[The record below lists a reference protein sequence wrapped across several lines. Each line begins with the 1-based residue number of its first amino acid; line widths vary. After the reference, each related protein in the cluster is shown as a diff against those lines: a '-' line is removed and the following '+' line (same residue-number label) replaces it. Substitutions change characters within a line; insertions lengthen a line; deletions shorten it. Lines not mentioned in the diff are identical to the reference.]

1 MRPESVGMI
10 VLASAAAAALG
21 LWLVAHRIHGR
32 MDGGLFASAALLAA
46 GASAFLATASRF
58 SDVAVGAGAMAVVLT
73 GSALALRAS
82 SPPPCTYRPGH
93 PGESAAHY
101 YGLREIPAGATRAPR
116 QRATGVRPRATPPA
130 PTATARTYR
139 FHPGALPRP
148 GADLPQGRRRRPATR
163 RAMAGAELQIDWSS
177 FDTARA
183 AYELGLRHDSQRS
196 ALARA
201 GRADDPARPVRDRR
215 NRSPLRCALPA
226 PDLPIG
232 ADGGPPGRPYRRTML
247 TPEPHLP
254 LSDHGASGRA
264 ATPLQRSRAVP
275 APQRPR

>member
-1 MRPESVGMI
+1 MGCVMRPESVAMI
-10 VLASAAAAALG
+10 VLAGAAAAALG

-58 SDVAVGAGAMAVVLT
+58 SDVAVGAGAMALVLT

-101 YGLREIPAGATRAPR
+101 YGLREIPAGAITSAAASAPPAHAR
-116 QRATGVRPRATPPA
+116 RATPPA
-130 PTATARTYR
+130 PQPHPATARTHRFAREPQRDPAQTYR
-139 FHPGALPRP
+139 KVD
-148 GADLPQGRRRRPATR
+148 ADGRATR

-183 AYELGLRHDSQRS
+183 AYELGLRHDSQR
-196 ALARA
+196 
-201 GRADDPARPVRDRR
+201 
-215 NRSPLRCALPA
+215 
-226 PDLPIG
+226 
-232 ADGGPPGRPYRRTML
+232 
-247 TPEPHLP
+247 
-254 LSDHGASGRA
+254 
-264 ATPLQRSRAVP
+264 
-275 APQRPR
+275 